1 MSDAFKHS
9 KSMVFW
15 TFSEVVICSETW
27 TYEYAFS
34 FQIFKGTFHYCEGN
48 RGHVTNKS
56 ECLNDSGRW
65 ENHMYNFD
73 NLPHVIYHIFKTI
86 NVKIQVSLLSL
97 WIFIFLSELTDYLT
111 WDVSSW

>member
-1 MSDAFKHS
+1 
-9 KSMVFW
+9 MVFW

-56 ECLNDSGRW
+56 ECVNNSGRW

-73 NLPHVIYHIFKTI
+73 NLPQVIYHIFKTI
-86 NVKIQVSLLSL
+86 SVKIQVFLFSL